1 MNYLETYNASEG
13 FFAYQSD
20 LKSDSML
27 LLTNHGIFY
36 EFEDIVS
43 GSICDLSGVELEKNY
58 ALIISSCSG
67 LWRYRIGDTIEF
79 KSLSPYKLI
88 LTGRTKHFIN
98 AFGEELMVSN
108 ADKAIATCCQ
118 KLNCSFYNYT
128 AGPIFMSG
136 NKRGGHEWII
146 EFMKPPGNIRIFTSL
161 LDDELKK
168 INTDYEAKRYK
179 DIALK
184 KPKIHFVNS
193 GFFDLWLKNKK
204 KLGGQ
209 NKIPRLSND
218 RRYLD
223 ELLKLIK
230 GFQ

>member
-1 MNYLETYNASEG
+1 
-13 FFAYQSD
+13 
-20 LKSDSML
+20 
-27 LLTNHGIFY
+27 
-36 EFEDIVS
+36 
-43 GSICDLSGVELEKNY
+43 
-58 ALIISSCSG
+58 
-67 LWRYRIGDTIEF
+67 
-79 KSLSPYKLI
+79 
-88 LTGRTKHFIN
+88 
-98 AFGEELMVSN
+98 MVSN
-108 ADKAIATCCQ
+108 ADKAIATCCK

-146 EFMKPPGNIRIFTSL
+146 EFINPPENSQIFTRL

-184 KPKIHFVNS
+184 KPKIHFVNN

-230 GFQ
+230 DFQ